1 MEKARGKSWRE
12 GRRMEETSK
21 GSRERVLVRSKE
33 QEIRRKLRKFTRL
46 ENKMERTKWTKY

>member
-1 MEKARGKSWRE
+1 MREKLE
-12 GRRMEETSK
+12 GRKKDGRNQQRFARKGIGSK
-21 GSRERVLVRSKE
+21 QGSKE